1 MSANEQIW
9 DLAQFR
15 FLQTTT
21 RLWVINNKVLEIAF
35 LVGMTIWVSFEFFS
49 TGYYAYI
56 KYFGLVL
63 TVLTLIIMR
72 SRTSCYEGYFD
83 GYEHGFKDA
92 ATQNCDYWGNT
103 HNEISDSVAIE
114 TVLNKIKENEEK
126 ISEENLLSREHQVK
140 EGLSS
145 ATGFILTW
153 RKIRIITDKQARF
166 SQKRL

>member
-1 MSANEQIW
+1 MEAYEQILG
-9 DLAQFR
+9 LAKFR
-15 FLQTTT
+15 FLQTTA

-35 LVGMTIWVSFEFFS
+35 LVGIIMWISFEFFS

-72 SRTSCYEGYFD
+72 SRTSCYEGFFD

-103 HNEISDSVAIE
+103 HNEYTDSVAKE
-114 TVLNKIKENEEK
+114 TVLNKIKKNEEK
-126 ISEENLLSREHQVK
+126 ISKKDLLSREHQVK

-145 ATGFILTW
+145 GAGFILTW
-153 RKIRIITDKQARF
+153 RKIMLD
-166 SQKRL
+166 